1 MKNKSLIILVLII
14 TLILSVPL
22 IAMQFSPDVNWSVS
36 DFIVAAVLLIST
48 GLVCEMILRKVKNSF
63 TKFTICFSII
73 AALMI
78 VWAELAVGIF

>member
-48 GLVCEMILRKVKNSF
+48 GLVCEMILRKVKNRF

-78 VWAELAVGIF
+78 VWVELAVGIF